1 MRYRLI
7 IDGNSVYEIEEM
19 DSEHE
24 DETDKEKQDEEGG

>member
-19 DSEHE
+19 DSEQD
-24 DETDKEKQDEEGG
+24 DETNKEKQDEEGG

>member
-19 DSEHE
+19 DSEQ
-24 DETDKEKQDEEGG
+24 DNETDKEKQDEEGG

>member
-7 IDGNSVYEIEEM
+7 IDGNCVYEIEEM
-19 DSEHE
+19 DSEQD

>member
-7 IDGNSVYEIEEM
+7 IDGNSVYEIEEI
-19 DSEHE
+19 DSEQD

>member
-19 DSEHE
+19 DSEQD

>member
-19 DSEHE
+19 DSEQD
-24 DETDKEKQDEEGG
+24 DEIDKENQDEEGG

>member
-19 DSEHE
+19 DSEQD
-24 DETDKEKQDEEGG
+24 DETYKEKQDEEGG

>member
-1 MRYRLI
+1 MRYRLL

-19 DSEHE
+19 DSEQD

>member
-7 IDGNSVYEIEEM
+7 IDGNSDYEIEEM
-19 DSEHE
+19 DSEQD

>member
-19 DSEHE
+19 DSEQ
-24 DETDKEKQDEEGG
+24 DVETDKEKQDEEGG

>member
-19 DSEHE
+19 DSEQD
-24 DETDKEKQDEEGG
+24 DENDKEKQDEEGG